1 MELDRIYRRPTQLGG
16 SPKKKKDEKARKR
29 NVIMNFRVSQ
39 QEKELI
45 ESRIKLSG
53 LSKASFFIQ
62 SCLYQKILVKGNI
75 KSFDEIKKRLDV
87 IEAQVK
93 VSGDLADME
102 PEIAESL
109 RTIMEIFSRIYE
121 RK

>member
-1 MELDRIYRRPTQLGG
+1 
-16 SPKKKKDEKARKR
+16 
-29 NVIMNFRVSQ
+29 MNYT
-39 QEKELI
+39 
-45 ESRIKLSG
+45 
-53 LSKASFFIQ
+53 KASFFIQ
-62 SCLYQKILVKGNI
+62 SCLYLKILVKGNI
-75 KSFDEIKKRLDV
+75 KSFGEIKKRLDV